1 MTRVDPMIGSDFRT
15 RRFPGMIRAIVL
27 SAGTLVFTACGT
39 APDRAAADDYPV
51 FTDEATARDQPEIAH
66 SDDLLADMDFT
77 VDEVR
82 WVGEYEATDF
92 YAALVPSETD
102 ADEQVVC
109 FFIAAHDLEV
119 AGASCTADPYDSQE
133 PTVPLR
139 VAGTGG
145 AVQAFLIPA
154 AAELEDADG
163 WHRASDNVV
172 VLTNPAA
179 QAQLKGQVAE
189 DTDFLLRR
197 ITG

>member
-1 MTRVDPMIGSDFRT
+1 MTRPAAHKT
-15 RRFPGMIRAIVL
+15 RFPGLFPAVILGACAVAL
-27 SAGTLVFTACGT
+27 AGCATESERTA
-39 APDRAAADDYPV
+39 REDYPV
-51 FTDEATARDQPEIAH
+51 FETEATQRDHPEIAY
-66 SDDLLADMDFT
+66 SDDLLADMEFT

-82 WVGEYEATDF
+82 WVGEHEATDF
-92 YAALVPSETD
+92 YAALVPSEAGAD
-102 ADEQVVC
+102 AQVVC

-133 PTVPLR
+133 PAVPLR

-145 AVQAFLIPA
+145 AIQAFLIPA
-154 AAELEDADG
+154 TTELDDADG

-179 QAQLKGQVAE
+179 QAELSGQVAG
-189 DTDFLLRR
+189 DTDILLRR

>member
-1 MTRVDPMIGSDFRT
+1 MKPPAPHKTRLPGL
-15 RRFPGMIRAIVL
+15 FPAVLL
-27 SAGTLVFTACGT
+27 SAFTLALAGCGT
-39 APDRAAADDYPV
+39 EPERTALDDYPV
-51 FTDEATARDQPEIAH
+51 FTTEATQRDQPEIAY
-66 SDDLLADMDFT
+66 SDDLLADMEFT

-82 WVGEYEATDF
+82 WIGEHDATDF
-92 YAALVPSETD
+92 YAALLPSQAAD
-102 ADEQVVC
+102 DEQIVC

-119 AGASCTADPYDSQE
+119 AGASCTADPYNSQE

-154 AAELEDADG
+154 DTALDDADG

-179 QAQLKGQVAE
+179 QAELNGKVSG
-189 DTDFLLRR
+189 DTEIMLRR

>member
-1 MTRVDPMIGSDFRT
+1 MMGPDFRI
-15 RRFPGMIRAIVL
+15 RRFPGMVRAIVL
-27 SAGTLVFTACGT
+27 SAGILVCSACGNT
-39 APDRAAADDYPV
+39 PDRTAADDYSV
-51 FTDEATARDQPEIAH
+51 FTKKATSRDTPEIAH

-82 WVGEYEATDF
+82 WVGEHEATDF
-92 YAALVPSETD
+92 YAALVPSETN

-109 FFIAAHDLEV
+109 FFITAHDLEV
-119 AGASCTADPYDSQE
+119 AGASCTADPYDSRA

-145 AVQAFLIPA
+145 AIQAFLIPA
-154 AAELEDADG
+154 ATELEDADG

-179 QAQLKGQVAE
+179 QAELKGQVAD
-189 DTDFLLRR
+189 DTDILLRR
-197 ITG
+197 STG